1 MLSTPLLIGY
11 PNSSTLLLDLERSFE
26 QGCQGVRFDLQLK
39 PFGRTGSNSARTTC
53 YPRVQDMF
61 ADYGD
66 RMFLDICVTSQG
78 MEAEILEVVRQRGLR
93 QNYVLSSPL
102 PEVVMELKARSAT
115 VPVGLVCK
123 RPSELARWREL
134 PADYVIVNHG
144 LITRKLIRMIHDSA
158 RRIFAWTVDDAKSM
172 IRMAGWGVDGIISSD
187 PQLLVET
194 FAQA

>member
-1 MLSTPLLIGY
+1 
-11 PNSSTLLLDLERSFE
+11 
-26 QGCQGVRFDLQLK
+26 
-39 PFGRTGSNSARTTC
+39 
-53 YPRVQDMF
+53 VQDMF